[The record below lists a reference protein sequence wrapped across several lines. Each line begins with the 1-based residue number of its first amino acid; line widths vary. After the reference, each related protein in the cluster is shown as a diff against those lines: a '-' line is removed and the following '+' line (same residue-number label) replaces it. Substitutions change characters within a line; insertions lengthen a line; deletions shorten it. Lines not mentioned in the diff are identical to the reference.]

1 MTRYFISHLSC
12 ALILLIGLSGCDTT
26 TPDRSTSS
34 FNATIEGPE
43 GSYTFSGSALLLNQ
57 RTTSEVDDLPDDL
70 IDLFD
75 GKAIAEIR
83 ASAPHEGVTHTLD
96 FGYVSDSDL
105 AADTEYLVAAQTP
118 NQPVTFPDSIDG
130 VSVIYRQSTSEGVD
144 LYLIDEGE
152 MFTEHVGERE
162 IQARIGLEARSV
174 IRLDDLP
181 IGFSPLFPMPLSR
194 IPADTPIDTLDT
206 PLTLN
211 GTFTAL
217 SVSR

>member
-1 MTRYFISHLSC
+1 MIRHLSC
-12 ALILLIGLSGCDTT
+12 VLILLIGLAGCDTT
-26 TPDRSTSS
+26 TPDRSTSA

-43 GSYTFSGSALLLNQ
+43 GSFTLSGSALLLNQ
-57 RTTSEVDDLPDDL
+57 RTTNEVDDLPNDL

-83 ASAPHEGVTHTLD
+83 ASASHEGVAHTLD
-96 FGYVSDSDL
+96 FGYISDNDL
-105 AADTEYLVAAQTP
+105 ATDTEYLVAAQTP
-118 NQPVTFPDSIDG
+118 NQPVASPDSIDG
-130 VSVIYRQSTSEGVD
+130 VSVIYRQSTSEGVN

-152 MFTEHVGERE
+152 MFTEYVDERE
-162 IQARIGLEARSV
+162 VQARIVLEARSV
-174 IRLDDLP
+174 MRLDDLP
-181 IGFSPLFPMPLSR
+181 PGLSPLFPILPSR

-206 PLTLN
+206 PLTLD